1 MEGASN
7 VLSTVL
13 TDVGT
18 TVSEGI
24 DIITGNP
31 ILAVFVGFGVVIGAM
46 KVFKSAKKS
55 VNVPEYT
62 SLLLS
67 R

>member
-1 MEGASN
+1 MEGATN

-13 TDVGT
+13 ADVST
-18 TVSEGI
+18 TVSTGI
-24 DIITGNP
+24 GVITGNP

-55 VNVPEYT
+55 
-62 SLLLS
+62 SK
-67 R
+67 

>member
-7 VLSTVL
+7 VLTTVL
-13 TDVGT
+13 ADVGT

-24 DIITGNP
+24 GIITGNP

-46 KVFKSAKKS
+46 KVFKSAKRSSK
-55 VNVPEYT
+55 
-62 SLLLS
+62 
-67 R
+67 